1 MNLVCFKVYSCVTL
15 PDYGSFFSS
24 MLDVE
29 PYIYKI
35 QISYHACIGVLV
47 IVWPV
52 TRTVRE
58 IFHAVKRA
66 LRVRG

>member
-1 MNLVCFKVYSCVTL
+1 
-15 PDYGSFFSS
+15 